1 MGPDSAWPPTLY
13 AVRAENIITD
23 LKIGKKTNIV
33 NEYYLLYLNPR
44 SNRTSPS
51 GIKIR
56 ILYVHYR
63 KITYAYDMCM

>member
-1 MGPDSAWPPTLY
+1 MGPGSAWPPTLY
-13 AVRAENIITD
+13 AVKAENIITD
-23 LKIGKKTNIV
+23 LEIGKTNIA

-56 ILYVHYR
+56 VLYVHYR
-63 KITYAYDMCM
+63 KIAYAYGMCM